1 MNHPLSTADVTV
13 EPWTEPQFLAAREP
27 WTELLSRSRADPVFL
42 SWDWQVVWWQL
53 HRRAFALKPFFLAA
67 RANGRL
73 LGIAPL
79 CRRKARLWGPLTLQ
93 RLEVTGEVWREAG
106 TVMSEYLDLVVDHRH
121 EDAVLEAFARYLGS
135 RRDWGQLVAASTRES
150 SLVAR
155 LAERCRAQSPSAHL
169 DRTDALTAYRLDLRG
184 GFSEWVRSLPG
195 ATRRKA
201 VAHRRRCPGLHHV
214 ERDYRALGEALDIM
228 AGFHESRW
236 GRVHFRGLRREFLLE
251 LAERDGFRDRI
262 RLSMLCDGDRP
273 VSVMYNLRAGD
284 TEYNIQS
291 AFMPDYSR
299 GISLGY
305 LHIGYCAEA
314 LCESGVAYLDL
325 LAGPGRSRDY
335 KRDFAGEATEIA
347 TRRLTRAPAAA
358 AAYRLARRWR
368 GR

>member
-1 MNHPLSTADVTV
+1 M
-13 EPWTEPQFLAAREP
+13 
-27 WTELLSRSRADPVFL
+27 
-42 SWDWQVVWWQL
+42 
-53 HRRAFALKPFFLAA
+53 
-67 RANGRL
+67 
-73 LGIAPL
+73 

-93 RLEVTGEVWREAG
+93 RLELTGELWREAG
-106 TVMSEYLDLVVDHRH
+106 TVMSEYLDLVVDRQH
-121 EDAVLEAFARYLGS
+121 EDAVLDAFARYLGN
-135 RRDWGQLVAASTRES
+135 RRDWGQLVAANTRES

-155 LAERCRAQSPSAHL
+155 LTERRRAQSPSAHL

-184 GFSEWVRSLPG
+184 GFSDWVSRLPG

-201 VAHRRRCPGLHHV
+201 VAHRRRCPDLRHV
-214 ERDYRALGEALDIM
+214 EQGYQALEDALDIM

-284 TEYNIQS
+284 AEYNIQS
-291 AFMPDYSR
+291 AFMPHYSR

-305 LHIGYCAEA
+305 LHIGYSAEA

-325 LAGPGRSRDY
+325 LAGPGRARNY

-347 TRRLTRAPAAA
+347 TQRLTRAPTAA
-358 AAYRLARRWR
+358 AAYRLSRRWR